1 MTQTAKRGDLIRDA
15 ALGITLAISSGSA
28 AMTVIDRTTGSAKS
42 AEQLEGRLVAAENR
56 INANEAE
63 RVEWRKLIAASA
75 ARASFLCVRDA
86 ACDKYLGRMKEE

>member
-1 MTQTAKRGDLIRDA
+1 MTEKAKKGDLIRDA

-42 AEQLEGRLVAAENR
+42 AEQLEGRLVAAEAR
-56 INANEAE
+56 INAADAE
-63 RVEWRKLIAASA
+63 KVEWRKLIAASA
-75 ARASFLCVRDA
+75 ARASFLCVRDP